1 MGLKDIF
8 KRQLRTVI
16 EWKEQKANLLFHQL
30 ETTTDEIKD
39 ASKLIIAPGQGCII
53 VYDGQVRATLT
64 EPGVYEMESDNHP
77 FITTLLN
84 ISQQAES
91 DHKMRF
97 YFFRTAEMVNILWGT
112 PSPVKYFEPEYKL
125 PITLGACG
133 NFSIV
138 ISDPEKMF
146 VTLLGPISDYYSHD
160 IQQLVSSRIMT
171 PLTTFLAEK
180 AYTYREVDTHLME
193 MSEDLKNKTAEELE
207 RLGLTLTDFRINSVT
222 FDEDTRERIGRIANM
237 TTEKQAAAEVDLD
250 YVSMQKLEA
259 LRDAARNEGGLAGA
273 GLQMGAG
280 LQLAQDIFKTQ
291 GKENSR
297 EGEITDRLR
306 KLKILF
312 NEQLITEEEY
322 EKKKNEILSKL

>member
-1 MGLKDIF
+1 MGLTDIF

-16 EWKEQKANLLFHQL
+16 EWKEQKPNLLFHQL

-39 ASKLIIAPGQGCII
+39 ASKLIVAPGQGCII

-146 VTLLGPISDYYSHD
+146 VTLLGPISDYYSQD
-160 IQQLVSSRIMT
+160 IQQLVSSRIIT
-171 PLTTFLAEK
+171 PLATFLAEK
-180 AYTYREVDTHLME
+180 AYSYREVDTHLME

-207 RLGLTLTDFRINSVT
+207 RLGLKLTDFRINSVT
-222 FDEDTRERIGRIANM
+222 FDEETMERIGRIANM

-250 YVSMQKLEA
+250 YVGMQKLEA
-259 LRDAARNEGGLAGA
+259 LREAARNEGGLAGA

-291 GKENSR
+291 GKENAT
-297 EGEITDRLR
+297 EGEITERLR
-306 KLKILF
+306 KLKNLL